1 MLIFTLNINI
11 LLNNINSI
19 YNILINIFYDNII
32 NIYLNLKY
40 IYNK

>member
-32 NIYLNLKY
+32 NI
-40 IYNK
+40 